1 MMMTRSLL
9 APALGAALYLSAG
22 VTLADLP
29 QELRVPGGIA
39 VVKLSAEDGAR
50 ATLKHKPV
58 MIIDIAGSR
67 YAVAG
72 IDLKTTPGVLTLDT
86 ENGAGHL
93 LEISEHRYKEQHLTV
108 KNSNYVSPN
117 QKSLDRY
124 ARERAEMDAAKAI
137 FSTDLHASF
146 PLSAPVPGRRSDSFG
161 ARRIFNGQARNPHSG
176 MDLRAALGDT
186 VVAPAAGRVVA
197 SGDYFFNGQTLLIDH
212 GQGLITMH
220 CHLSERGVKV
230 GESVVRE
237 QPIGKV
243 GATGRVTGPHLHL
256 SVYLNSAAV
265 NPALVLEAKD

>member
-1 MMMTRSLL
+1 M
-9 APALGAALYLSAG
+9 AQ
-22 VTLADLP
+22 ADLP

-39 VVKLSAEDGAR
+39 VVKLTAKDGTS
-50 ATLKHKPV
+50 ATLNDKPV
-58 MIIDIAGSR
+58 MIIDFDGSR

-72 IDLKTTPGVLTLDT
+72 IDLKTPPGALTLET
-86 ENGAGHL
+86 QNSAGHDV
-93 LEISEHRYKEQHLTV
+93 EIAEHRYKEQHLTV

-137 FSTDLHASF
+137 FSTDLKVNF

-161 ARRIFNGQARNPHSG
+161 ARRVFNGQARNPHSG
-176 MDLRAALGDT
+176 MDLKAAHGDT

-220 CHLSERGVKV
+220 CHLSERDVDV
-230 GESVVRE
+230 GESVQRE

-256 SVYLNSAAV
+256 SVYLNSVAV
-265 NPALVLEAKD
+265 NPALILEPTD